1 MSLTST
7 ASSDSEQVSL
17 EDFLES
23 CRAPQLLADLE
34 DDEDME
40 DENDDDENEDEYQEF
55 GSTLLQVMVSRNLL
69 SVMDEESLESRL
81 VAAGKRKSWDDE
93 FVLKQQFS
101 ALIPAFDPRPGRT
114 NVNQTTDLEI
124 PPPGGCDEE
133 GAEDVEEEEEEDLE
147 NAEQHVMPEPA
158 LHLTLKGPNLAGIA
172 DVEIPLTSASD
183 MTIFSAVQELMQVS
197 VLSKNVSRGGRMAR
211 RKALFLIDFFLI
223 SFRTRSRRSG
233 SPRLPSSTE
242 RRLPKTR

>member
-114 NVNQTTDLEI
+114 NVNQTTDLEV
-124 PPPGGCDEE
+124 PAPGGFEE
-133 GAEDVEEEEEEDLE
+133 ASEGDLNNEEDI
-147 NAEQHVMPEPA
+147 ACQQQHVVAQPA
-158 LHLTLKGPNLAGIA
+158 LHLTLKGPNLAGVA
-172 DVEIPLTSASD
+172 DVEISLPPDANE
-183 MTIFSAVQELMQVS
+183 MTIFSAVQELMQMT
-197 VLSKNVSRGGRMAR
+197 VLSKNVSRWG
-211 RKALFLIDFFLI
+211 
-223 SFRTRSRRSG
+223 
-233 SPRLPSSTE
+233 
-242 RRLPKTR
+242 

>member
-124 PPPGGCDEE
+124 PAPGGCEDGGDDDVEGDGEE
-133 GAEDVEEEEEEDLE
+133 GEEEEEEAEAENEMEALDL
-147 NAEQHVMPEPA
+147 QHVMAEPA
-158 LHLTLKGPNLAGIA
+158 LHLTLKGPNLAGVP
-172 DVEIPLTSASD
+172 DVEIALANASD
-183 MTIFSAVQELMQVS
+183 MTIFSAVQELMQMS
-197 VLSKNVSRGGRMAR
+197 VLSKNVS
-211 RKALFLIDFFLI
+211 
-223 SFRTRSRRSG
+223 
-233 SPRLPSSTE
+233 
-242 RRLPKTR
+242 

>member
-23 CRAPQLLADLE
+23 CRANTLLGDLE

-69 SVMDEESLESRL
+69 SVMDEESLENRL

-93 FVLKQQFS
+93 YVLKRQFS

-114 NVNQTTDLEI
+114 NVNQTTDLDI
-124 PPPGGCDEE
+124 PNPNTVAAAAMTDSCGRIATAE
-133 GAEDVEEEEEEDLE
+133 GSTES
-147 NAEQHVMPEPA
+147 NAAATAATVAPQPA
-158 LHLTLKGPNLAGIA
+158 LYLTLKGPNLAGVA
-172 DVEIPLTSASD
+172 DVEIPLTNPD
-183 MTIFSAVQELMQVS
+183 WTIFRAVQELMQLTTLNKTV
-197 VLSKNVSRGGRMAR
+197 R
-211 RKALFLIDFFLI
+211 RRRRNTPLLGMKGPGMVNE
-223 SFRTRSRRSG
+223 SERSS
-233 SPRLPSSTE
+233 LC
-242 RRLPKTR
+242 

>member
-124 PPPGGCDEE
+124 PPPGGCDEDGEE
-133 GAEDVEEEEEEDLE
+133 GTGATDEEEVELE
-147 NAEQHVMPEPA
+147 TQHVMQEPA
-158 LHLTLKGPNLAGIA
+158 LHLTLKGPNLAGVP
-172 DVEIPLTSASD
+172 DVEIPLTNATES
-183 MTIFSAVQELMQVS
+183 TIFSAVQELMQS
-197 VLSKNVSRGGRMAR
+197 SALSKNVSLKGLEVWTSFLAR
-211 RKALFLIDFFLI
+211 D
-223 SFRTRSRRSG
+223 
-233 SPRLPSSTE
+233 
-242 RRLPKTR
+242 

>member
-23 CRAPQLLADLE
+23 CRPSTLLGDLE

-40 DENDDDENEDEYQEF
+40 DENDDDENEDEYEEF
-55 GSTLLQVMVSRNLL
+55 GSTLLQVMMSRNLL

-93 FVLKQQFS
+93 FVLKRQFS

-114 NVNQTTDLEI
+114 NVNQTTDLDI
-124 PPPGGCDEE
+124 PAPGAGANENVE
-133 GAEDVEEEEEEDLE
+133 GGSVVEKLDPSSVVP
-147 NAEQHVMPEPA
+147 QPA
-158 LHLTLKGPNLAGIA
+158 LYLTLKGPNLPGVA
-172 DVEIPLTSASD
+172 DVEIPLNTSD
-183 MTIFSAVQELMQVS
+183 WTIFKAVQELMQ
-197 VLSKNVSRGGRMAR
+197 LTNFSKTVINI
-211 RKALFLIDFFLI
+211 LFKMCKVEKTSPACLFFKFQVVI
-223 SFRTRSRRSG
+223 V
-233 SPRLPSSTE
+233 
-242 RRLPKTR
+242 KM

>member
-124 PPPGGCDEE
+124 PPPGGC
-133 GAEDVEEEEEEDLE
+133 EDSDDMECDAEEENALEEEL
-147 NAEQHVMPEPA
+147 QHIMQEPA
-158 LHLTLKGPNLAGIA
+158 LHLTLKGPNLAGVP
-172 DVEIPLTSASD
+172 DVEIPLANASE
-183 MTIFSAVQELMQVS
+183 MTIFSAVQELMQMS
-197 VLSKNVSRGGRMAR
+197 VLSKNVSERG
-211 RKALFLIDFFLI
+211 
-223 SFRTRSRRSG
+223 RSDWG
-233 SPRLPSSTE
+233 
-242 RRLPKTR
+242 KGVV